1 MSKLKDHKKKL
12 SQAESEAFDLV
23 KKFVKKPK
31 TLKPFDFQPG
41 QIIMY
46 SYNAKDKKSPYDAT
60 PMAMILGRNKK
71 HTLAL
76 NWHWIPPSVRKN
88 LMKIILRRN
97 KQNIKNNKPL
107 DFSYQGLLKLLVKTG
122 APALRKYINKRISI
136 KGVVIPHEYYLKVVE
151 LRGEHFMGIS
161 SSDAWKMSVTKI
173 NKRRGKK

>member
-1 MSKLKDHKKKL
+1 MSKIRKKL
-12 SQAESEAFDLV
+12 TSNEKEAFDLV
-23 KKFVKKPK
+23 KHLAKKPK
-31 TLKPFDFQPG
+31 ILKASDFQPG

-60 PMAMILGRNKK
+60 PMAMILGRNSR

-97 KQNIKNNKPL
+97 KRNIKAGKPL
-107 DFSYQGLLKLLVKTG
+107 DFTYQGMLKLLAKSG
-122 APALRKYINKRISI
+122 APALRKYINKRISK
-136 KGVVIPHEYYLKVVE
+136 KGILIPHESYLKVVE

-161 SSDAWKMSVTKI
+161 SSDAWKMSVK
-173 NKRRGKK
+173 KRRKK